1 MITDFGAAMKNY
13 SKQREAIITVLRDMK
28 THPTATAVYEKVR
41 EIIPNISLGT
51 VYRNLAALRESG
63 DVLAISIG
71 DGFDHFDGDKRPHIH
86 LHCRECQ
93 EIKDLF
99 LEEDPAWELASKQGF
114 EPDTSVYIVCGICKD
129 CISKKQNLNNN

>member
-1 MITDFGAAMKNY
+1 MKKY

-28 THPTATAVYEKVR
+28 THPTAAAVYEKVR

-63 DVLAISIG
+63 DILAISIG

-86 LHCRECQ
+86 LHCRECK
-93 EIKDLF
+93 EITDLY
-99 LEEDPAWELASKQGF
+99 LDDDPAGAFAITKGF
-114 EPDTSVYIVCGICKD
+114 APDSSVYIVSGTCKD
-129 CISKKQNLNNN
+129 CISKKQIQK